1 MKRGAVIFV
10 LAFLNVVLLATISWQ
25 AILLR
30 QQKGVKA
37 KTTVTQLRDRKFST
51 RSSSSSPNTGQ
62 NFDNE
67 VGSNN
72 RNRINSH
79 GELIRRDSSQSR
91 TNNPKFDWR
100 QVESEDYRTY
110 VKNLREIGCPEQTVQ
125 DIVAADVRQAFAVKR
140 AEVMAER
147 YGDFKFWKSDAE
159 EAGMRAKLETQHR
172 AVDEEMVN
180 ALRDLLDVDG
190 FPLQTTAE
198 WQQAALRQQLK
209 FLPEE
214 KLDQTQALLV
224 RYADIDAQIESIS
237 WGHGVPENADERLR
251 VLEAYD
257 RKRAE
262 LRAFLTPEEYEQ
274 VELTASWTADNLR
287 RAMTRFQPTE
297 QEFRLIFREWRAQ
310 DENLAQLFGTGQPD
324 PGNDHV
330 FEKIRAL
337 LGEERYQLY
346 KSTWWK

>member
-10 LAFLNVVLLATISWQ
+10 LAFLNVILLATVAWQ
-25 AILLR
+25 AILLH

-37 KTTVTQLRDRKFST
+37 TTVAQLPDSKFSA
-51 RSSSSSPNTGQ
+51 RSSSSSPRTGQ
-62 NFDNE
+62 DFDNE
-67 VGSNN
+67 AGSNRKN
-72 RNRINSH
+72 QNNHEGEWDQRN
-79 GELIRRDSSQSR
+79 SSQSS
-91 TNNPKFDWR
+91 TNKPKFDWR
-100 QVESEDYRTY
+100 QVESEDYRMY
-110 VKNLREIGCPEQTVQ
+110 VKNLRDVGCPDQTVQ
-125 DIVAADVRQAFAVKR
+125 DIVAADVRQAFASKR

-159 EAGMRAKLETQHR
+159 EASVRSKLETQRR
-172 AVDEEMVN
+172 AVDEEMSDV
-180 ALRDLLDVDG
+180 LRDLLDVDG
-190 FPLQTTAE
+190 IPLQTTAE

-224 RYADIDAQIESIS
+224 RYADIDAQIKSLS
-237 WGHGVPENADERLR
+237 WGHGVPENAEERLR

-257 RKRAE
+257 RKRTE
-262 LRAFLTPEEYEQ
+262 LRAFLTAEEYEQ

-287 RAMTRFQPTE
+287 RAMARFQPTE
-297 QEFRLIFREWRAQ
+297 EEFRLIFREWRAQ
-310 DENLAQLFGTGQPD
+310 DENLAQLLGTGQPD

-330 FEKIRAL
+330 FEKIRTV
-337 LGEERYQLY
+337 LGEERYQIY